1 MKKLVCLVIALVLM
15 LTVCA
20 ASAEMMVGGWEMV
33 PAQSAILT
41 EEAQPEPMMT
51 DEAADAFRKAMEKL
65 DGAEYTPVALLATQL
80 VAGTNYCILCQGK
93 YVVPDAKPF
102 WALVYIYADLEGN
115 AEIMNIYELYIDMH
129 AYPAETP
136 LSVCRL
142 HLQVSCN
149 ILRPFGIC
157 RSYTEWSLP
166 LS

>member
-1 MKKLVCLVIALVLM
+1 MKKIASILTVLVLA
-15 LTVCA
+15 LTLCVS
-20 ASAEMMVGGWEMV
+20 ASAEMMVGGWKIA

-129 AYPAETP
+129 AYPAETD
-136 LSVCRL
+136 
-142 HLQVSCN
+142 
-149 ILRPFGIC
+149 
-157 RSYTEWSLP
+157 E
-166 LS
+166 